1 MKLKTFW
8 ILNLMKKYLDNFYF
22 NLSLSLMWIL
32 FSIYLFFLNINT
44 YEYSSLPFNDKFV
57 HFTIFFIMTYLLLR
71 TLRASNLNYNFQS
84 KTILLLSLLVFSF
97 LIEYFQN
104 LTNYRSF
111 ELNDIFFNTLGI
123 FVCYFVKI
131 K

>member
-22 NLSLSLMWIL
+22 NLSLSLIWIL
-32 FSIYLFFLNINT
+32 FSIYLFFLNINSS
-44 YEYSSLPFNDKFV
+44 EYSFLPFNDKFF
-57 HFTIFFIMTYLLLR
+57 HFTIFFVMTYLLLR
-71 TLRASNLNYNFQS
+71 TLRVSNLNYNFQS
-84 KTILLLSLLVFSF
+84 KIILLLLLLVFSF

-111 ELNDIFFNTLGI
+111 ELNDIFFNILGI

>member
-1 MKLKTFW
+1 MRLKTFW

-22 NLSLSLMWIL
+22 NLSLSLIWIL
-32 FSIYLFFLNINT
+32 LSIYLFFLKINIS
-44 YEYSSLPFNDKFV
+44 EYSSVLLNDKFD
-57 HFTIFFIMTYLLLR
+57 HFTIFFVMTYLLLR
-71 TLRASNLNYNFQS
+71 TLRVSNLNYNFQS
-84 KTILLLSLLVFSF
+84 KIILLLSLLVFSF
-97 LIEYFQN
+97 MIEYFQN

-111 ELNDIFFNTLGI
+111 ELNDIFFNILGI

>member
-84 KTILLLSLLVFSF
+84 KIILLLSLLVFSF
-97 LIEYFQN
+97 LIEYFQS

>member
-22 NLSLSLMWIL
+22 NLSLSLIWIL
-32 FSIYLFFLNINT
+32 FSIYLFFLKINT
-44 YEYSSLPFNDKFV
+44 SEYSSVLLNDKFV
-57 HFTIFFIMTYLLLR
+57 HFTIFFVMTYLLLR
-71 TLRASNLNYNFQS
+71 TLRVSNFNYNFRS
-84 KTILLLSLLVFSF
+84 KIILLLSLLVFSF

-111 ELNDIFFNTLGI
+111 ELNDIFFNILGI

>member
-22 NLSLSLMWIL
+22 NLSLSLIWIL
-32 FSIYLFFLNINT
+32 FSIYLFFLKVDT
-44 YEYSSLPFNDKFV
+44 SEYSSLPFNDKFV
-57 HFTIFFIMTYLLLR
+57 HFTIFFVMTYLLLM
-71 TLRASNLNYNFQS
+71 TLRVSNFNYNFRS
-84 KTILLLSLLVFSF
+84 KIILLLSLLVFSF

-111 ELNDIFFNTLGI
+111 ELNDIFFNILGI

>member
-22 NLSLSLMWIL
+22 NLSLSLIWIL
-32 FSIYLFFLNINT
+32 FSIYLFFLKINT
-44 YEYSSLPFNDKFV
+44 SEYSSVLLNDKFV
-57 HFTIFFIMTYLLLR
+57 HFTIFFVMTYLLLR
-71 TLRASNLNYNFQS
+71 TLRVSNLNYNFQS
-84 KTILLLSLLVFSF
+84 KIILLLSLLVFSF

>member
-8 ILNLMKKYLDNFYF
+8 ILSLMKKYLDNFYF
-22 NLSLSLMWIL
+22 NLSLSLIWIL

-44 YEYSSLPFNDKFV
+44 SEYSSLPFNDKFV
-57 HFTIFFIMTYLLLR
+57 HFTIFFVMTYLLLR
-71 TLRASNLNYNFQS
+71 TLRVSNFNYNFRS
-84 KTILLLSLLVFSF
+84 KIILLLSLLVFSF

-111 ELNDIFFNTLGI
+111 ELNDIFFNILGI

>member
-22 NLSLSLMWIL
+22 NLSLSLIWIL
-32 FSIYLFFLNINT
+32 FSIYLFFLNINIS
-44 YEYSSLPFNDKFV
+44 EYSSIPFNDKFV
-57 HFTIFFIMTYLLLR
+57 HFTIFFVMTYLLLR
-71 TLRASNLNYNFQS
+71 TLRVSNLNYNFQS
-84 KTILLLSLLVFSF
+84 KIILLLSLLVFSF

-111 ELNDIFFNTLGI
+111 ELNDIFFNILGI

>member
-22 NLSLSLMWIL
+22 NLSLSLIWIL
-32 FSIYLFFLNINT
+32 FSIYLFFLNINIS
-44 YEYSSLPFNDKFV
+44 EYSSIPFNDKFV
-57 HFTIFFIMTYLLLR
+57 HFTIFFVMTYLLLR
-71 TLRASNLNYNFQS
+71 TLRVSNLNYNFRS
-84 KTILLLSLLVFSF
+84 KIILLLSLLVFSF

-111 ELNDIFFNTLGI
+111 ELNDIFFNILGI

>member
-22 NLSLSLMWIL
+22 NLSLSLIWIL
-32 FSIYLFFLNINT
+32 LSIYLFFLNINIS
-44 YEYSSLPFNDKFV
+44 EYSSIPFNDKFV
-57 HFTIFFIMTYLLLR
+57 HFTIFFVMTYLLLR
-71 TLRASNLNYNFQS
+71 TLRVSNFNYNFRS
-84 KTILLLSLLVFSF
+84 KIILLLSLLVFSF

-111 ELNDIFFNTLGI
+111 ELNDIFFNILGI

>member
-32 FSIYLFFLNINT
+32 LSIYLFFLNINT

-57 HFTIFFIMTYLLLR
+57 HFTIFFVMTYLLLR

-84 KTILLLSLLVFSF
+84 KIILLLSLLVFSF

>member
-22 NLSLSLMWIL
+22 NLSLSLIWIL
-32 FSIYLFFLNINT
+32 FSIYLFFLNINIS
-44 YEYSSLPFNDKFV
+44 EYSSIPFNDKFV
-57 HFTIFFIMTYLLLR
+57 HFTIFFVMTYLLLR
-71 TLRASNLNYNFQS
+71 TLRVSNFNYNFRS
-84 KTILLLSLLVFSF
+84 KIILLLSLLVFSF

-111 ELNDIFFNTLGI
+111 ELNDIFFNILGI

>member
-1 MKLKTFW
+1 
-8 ILNLMKKYLDNFYF
+8 
-22 NLSLSLMWIL
+22 
-32 FSIYLFFLNINT
+32 
-44 YEYSSLPFNDKFV
+44 
-57 HFTIFFIMTYLLLR
+57 MTYLLLR

-111 ELNDIFFNTLGI
+111 ELNDIFFNTLEI
-123 FVCYFVKI
+123 FGV
-131 K
+131 

>member
-57 HFTIFFIMTYLLLR
+57 HFNIFFIMTYLLLR
-71 TLRASNLNYNFQS
+71 TLKASNLNYNFQS
-84 KTILLLSLLVFSF
+84 KIILLLSLLVFSF

>member
-22 NLSLSLMWIL
+22 NLSLSLIWIL

-44 YEYSSLPFNDKFV
+44 SEYSSLPFNDKFF
-57 HFTIFFIMTYLLLR
+57 HFTIFFVMTYLLLR
-71 TLRASNLNYNFQS
+71 TLRVSNLNYNFQS
-84 KTILLLSLLVFSF
+84 KIILLLSLLVFSF

-111 ELNDIFFNTLGI
+111 ELNDIFFNILGI

>member
-22 NLSLSLMWIL
+22 NLSLSLIWIL
-32 FSIYLFFLNINT
+32 FSIYLFFLKINT
-44 YEYSSLPFNDKFV
+44 SEYSSVLLNDKFV
-57 HFTIFFIMTYLLLR
+57 HFTIFFVMTYLLLR
-71 TLRASNLNYNFQS
+71 TLRVSNLNYNFQS
-84 KTILLLSLLVFSF
+84 KIILLLLLLVFSF
-97 LIEYFQN
+97 MIEYFQN

-111 ELNDIFFNTLGI
+111 ELNDIFFSVLGI

>member
-84 KTILLLSLLVFSF
+84 KIILLLSLLVFSF

>member
-22 NLSLSLMWIL
+22 NLSLSLIWIL
-32 FSIYLFFLNINT
+32 FSIYLFFLNINSS
-44 YEYSSLPFNDKFV
+44 EYSFLPFNDKFF
-57 HFTIFFIMTYLLLR
+57 HFTIFFVMTYLLLR
-71 TLRASNLNYNFQS
+71 TLRVSNLNYNFQS
-84 KTILLLSLLVFSF
+84 KIILLLSLLVFSF

-111 ELNDIFFNTLGI
+111 ELNDIFFNILGI

>member
-1 MKLKTFW
+1 MKLKPFW
-8 ILNLMKKYLDNFYF
+8 ILSLMKKYLDNFYF
-22 NLSLSLMWIL
+22 NLSLSLIWIL
-32 FSIYLFFLNINT
+32 FSIYLFFLNINIS
-44 YEYSSLPFNDKFV
+44 EYSSIPFNDKFV
-57 HFTIFFIMTYLLLR
+57 HFTIFFVMTYLLLR
-71 TLRASNLNYNFQS
+71 TLRVSNFNYNFQS
-84 KTILLLSLLVFSF
+84 KIILLLSLLVFSF

-111 ELNDIFFNTLGI
+111 ELNDIFFNVLGI

>member
-8 ILNLMKKYLDNFYF
+8 ILSLMKKYLDNFYF
-22 NLSLSLMWIL
+22 NLSLSLIWIL
-32 FSIYLFFLNINT
+32 FSIYLFFLKVDIS
-44 YEYSSLPFNDKFV
+44 EYSSLPFNDKFV
-57 HFTIFFIMTYLLLR
+57 HFTIFFVMTYLLLR
-71 TLRASNLNYNFQS
+71 TLRVSNFNYNFQS
-84 KTILLLSLLVFSF
+84 KIILLLSLLVFSF

-111 ELNDIFFNTLGI
+111 ELNDIFFNILGI

>member
-1 MKLKTFW
+1 MRLKTFW

-22 NLSLSLMWIL
+22 NLSLSLIWIL
-32 FSIYLFFLNINT
+32 LSIYLFFLKINIS
-44 YEYSSLPFNDKFV
+44 EYSSVLLNDRFV
-57 HFTIFFIMTYLLLR
+57 HFTIFFVMTYLLLR
-71 TLRASNLNYNFQS
+71 TLRVSNFNYNFRS
-84 KTILLLSLLVFSF
+84 KIILLLSLLVFSF
-97 LIEYFQN
+97 MIEYFQN

-111 ELNDIFFNTLGI
+111 ELNDIFFNILGI

>member
-22 NLSLSLMWIL
+22 NLSLSLIWIL
-32 FSIYLFFLNINT
+32 FSIYLFFLNINSS
-44 YEYSSLPFNDKFV
+44 EYSFLPFNDKFV
-57 HFTIFFIMTYLLLR
+57 HFTIFFVMTYLLLR
-71 TLRASNLNYNFQS
+71 TLRVSNFNYNFRS
-84 KTILLLSLLVFSF
+84 KIILLLSLLVFSF

-111 ELNDIFFNTLGI
+111 ELNDIFFNILGI

>member
-22 NLSLSLMWIL
+22 NLSLSLIWIL

-44 YEYSSLPFNDKFV
+44 SEYSSLPFNDKFF
-57 HFTIFFIMTYLLLR
+57 HFTIFFVMTYLLLR
-71 TLRASNLNYNFQS
+71 TLRVSNFNYNFRS
-84 KTILLLSLLVFSF
+84 KIILLLSLLVFSF

-111 ELNDIFFNTLGI
+111 ELNDIFFDILGI

>member
-71 TLRASNLNYNFQS
+71 TLKASNLNYNFQS
-84 KTILLLSLLVFSF
+84 KIILLLSLLVFSF

>member
-22 NLSLSLMWIL
+22 NLSLSLIWIL

-44 YEYSSLPFNDKFV
+44 SEYSSLPFNDKFV
-57 HFTIFFIMTYLLLR
+57 HFTIFFVMTYLLLR
-71 TLRASNLNYNFQS
+71 TLRVSNFNYNFRS
-84 KTILLLSLLVFSF
+84 KIILLLSLLAFSF

-111 ELNDIFFNTLGI
+111 ELNDIFFNILGI

>member
-57 HFTIFFIMTYLLLR
+57 HFTIFFVMTYLLLR

>member
-22 NLSLSLMWIL
+22 NLSLSLIWIL

-44 YEYSSLPFNDKFV
+44 SEYSSLPFNDKFF
-57 HFTIFFIMTYLLLR
+57 HFTIFFVMTYLLLR
-71 TLRASNLNYNFQS
+71 TLRVSNLNYNFQS
-84 KTILLLSLLVFSF
+84 KIILLLSLLVFSF

-111 ELNDIFFNTLGI
+111 ELNDIFFNILGI
-123 FVCYFVKI
+123 FFCYFVKI